1 MRKDNNIEARA
12 IRSTPVINPDSR
24 TVEGYAVVFNSQ
36 SEDLGFYET
45 INPSAITEDV
55 LKRSDVFC
63 LFNHDQDKVL
73 ARSKYGTGSLQ
84 LQLDERGLKYTF
96 QAPNTDLG
104 NELLEYLKRGD
115 IESSSFAFVVS
126 TDEGSEVWETRADG
140 RQYREILKIDELFDV
155 SPVFNPAYSSTSVSQ
170 RALDKLNQL
179 REMQD
184 EKEKEVQ
191 DETVEK
197 TDEVQED
204 KEVPTQEEVEKK
216 NTDTEDKEEKEQDET
231 VEKSDE
237 EVEEDKVE
245 DENKDN
251 DVESEDKKE
260 DKEEARSARTHKHIN
275 INTMKEQRFSLLKAI
290 RNVAENRQ
298 LDNVTA
304 AVCNEGMKE
313 MRKAGLNTVGQIYIP
328 TMETRAAVS
337 VASEGVD
344 VVATDLYDIIEPLR
358 AKNVLV
364 QAGAKF
370 YTGLTNNAQIPVMT
384 GSNVNWAGENVA
396 ATDGNVAF
404 KNVTL
409 TPKRLTAY
417 VDISKMLLAQ
427 DSVGVENAIRQDLIN
442 AINSKLESTILGK
455 GAKSATTPAGIF
467 NGKTPTKVTDF
478 EGLVGLEAAVEE
490 ANVLGGI
497 SYIAS
502 PSARA
507 SFRNMMKGSR
517 GTAQLAYVDG
527 TLDGTPVYSTSNVEA
542 KTFVVGDF
550 SNLAIGSWGGL
561 DIVVDNYTQ
570 AVNGMIRLVVNAYFD
585 AALIR
590 PEAFQFGTFATA

>member
-1 MRKDNNIEARA
+1 MRKDNNIEIRA
-12 IRSTPVINPDSR
+12 TNSTPVVSQDSR

-45 INPSAITEDV
+45 INPSAITEEV
-55 LKRSDVFC
+55 LMRSDVFC

-84 LQLDERGLKYTF
+84 LQLDEQGLKYTF
-96 QAPNTDLG
+96 QAPNTDIG
-104 NELLEYLKRGD
+104 NSILEFLKRGD
-115 IESSSFAFVVS
+115 IDSSSFAFTVS
-126 TDEGSEVWETRADG
+126 TDEGSEVWTTGTDG
-140 RQYREILKIDELFDV
+140 RQYREILKIDELHDV
-155 SPVFNPAYSSTSVSQ
+155 SPVWNPAYSSTSVSQ
-170 RALDKLNQL
+170 RTLDKLNQL

-216 NTDTEDKEEKEQDET
+216 NTDTEDDIEVQEET

-237 EVEEDKVE
+237 EVVDEDK
-245 DENKDN
+245 DKDN
-251 DVESEDKKE
+251 DVEGE
-260 DKEEARSARTHKHIN
+260 DKEEETRSARTHKHIN

-313 MRKAGLNTVGQIYIP
+313 MRAAGLNTVGQIYIP

-370 YTGLTNNAQIPVMT
+370 YTGLTNSAQIPVMT
-384 GSNVNWAGENVA
+384 GSNVNWAGETAA
-396 ATDGNVAF
+396 ATDGNVLF
-404 KNVTL
+404 NNVTL

-427 DSVGVENAIRQDLIN
+427 DSIGVENAIRADLIN
-442 AINSKLESTILGK
+442 AINSKLENTILGK
-455 GAKSATTPAGIF
+455 GAKSATSPAGIF

-478 EGLVGLEAAVEE
+478 EGLVGLEAKVEE

-517 GTAQLAYVDG
+517 GTAQLAYTDG

-550 SNLAIGSWGGL
+550 SNLAIGSWGG
-561 DIVVDNYTQ
+561 IN
-570 AVNGMIRLVVNAYFD
+570 
-585 AALIR
+585 
-590 PEAFQFGTFATA
+590 

>member
-1 MRKDNNIEARA
+1 MRKDNNIEIRA
-12 IRSTPVINPDSR
+12 TNSTPVVSQDSR

-45 INPSAITEDV
+45 INPAAITEDV

-63 LFNHDQDKVL
+63 LFNHDLDKVL

-84 LQLDERGLKYTF
+84 LQLDEQGLKYTF
-96 QAPNTDLG
+96 TAPNTDLG
-104 NELLEYLKRGD
+104 DELLEYLRRGD
-115 IESSSFAFVVS
+115 IDSSSFAFTVS
-126 TDEGSEVWETRADG
+126 TDEGSEVWTTGTDG
-140 RQYREILKIDELFDV
+140 RQYREILKIDELHDV
-155 SPVFNPAYSSTSVSQ
+155 SPVWNPAYSSTSVSQ
-170 RALDKLNQL
+170 RTLDKLNQL

-216 NTDTEDKEEKEQDET
+216 NTDTEDKNDVQEET

-237 EVEEDKVE
+237 EVQDEDK
-245 DENKDN
+245 
-251 DVESEDKKE
+251 DVEGE
-260 DKEEARSARTHKHIN
+260 DKEETRSARTHKHIN

-304 AVCNEGMKE
+304 AVCN
-313 MRKAGLNTVGQIYIP
+313 AGLKELRAAGLSSVGQLYIP

-384 GSNVNWAGENVA
+384 GSNVNWAGETAA
-396 ATDGNVAF
+396 ATDGNVLYN
-404 KNVTL
+404 NVTL

-427 DSVGVENAIRQDLIN
+427 DSIGVENAIRQDLIN

-478 EGLVGLEAAVEE
+478 EGLVGLEAKVEE

-517 GTAQLAYVDG
+517 GTAQLAYTDG

-590 PEAFQFGTFATA
+590 PEAFQYGTFAV

>member
-1 MRKDNNIEARA
+1 MRKDNNIEVRA
-12 IRSTPVINPDSR
+12 IRSTPVVNPDSR

-36 SEDLGFYET
+36 SEDMGFYET

-84 LQLDERGLKYTF
+84 LQLDEQGLKYTF
-96 QAPNTDLG
+96 TAPNTDLG
-104 NELLEYLKRGD
+104 DELLEYLRRGD
-115 IESSSFAFVVS
+115 IDSSSFAFTVS
-126 TDEGSEVWETRADG
+126 TDEGSEVWTTGTDG
-140 RQYREILKIDELFDV
+140 RQYREILKIDELHDV
-155 SPVFNPAYSSTSVSQ
+155 SPVWNPAYTSTSVSQ
-170 RALDKLNQL
+170 RTLDKLNQL

-191 DETVEK
+191 EETVEK
-197 TDEVQED
+197 TDEVQNE
-204 KEVPTQEEVEKK
+204 EVPTQEEVEKK
-216 NTDTEDKEEKEQDET
+216 NTDTEDKEEVQEET

-237 EVEEDKVE
+237 EVVE

-251 DVESEDKKE
+251 DVEGE
-260 DKEEARSARTHKHIN
+260 DKEEDKETRSARTHKHIN

-313 MRKAGLNTVGQIYIP
+313 MRAAGLNTVGQIYIP

-384 GSNVNWAGENVA
+384 GSNVNWAGETAA
-396 ATDGNVAF
+396 ATDGNVLF
-404 KNVTL
+404 NNVTL

-427 DSVGVENAIRQDLIN
+427 DSIGVENAIRQDLIN
-442 AINSKLESTILGK
+442 AINSKLENTILGK
-455 GAKSATTPAGIF
+455 GAKSTTTPAGIF

-478 EGLVGLEAAVEE
+478 EGLVGLEAKVEE

-527 TLDGTPVYSTSNVEA
+527 ALDGTPVYSTSNVEA

-550 SNLAIGSWGGL
+550 SNLAIGSWGG
-561 DIVVDNYTQ
+561 IN
-570 AVNGMIRLVVNAYFD
+570 
-585 AALIR
+585 
-590 PEAFQFGTFATA
+590 

>member
-1 MRKDNNIEARA
+1 MRKDNNIEVRA
-12 IRSTPVINPDSR
+12 IRSTPVVSPDSR

-45 INPSAITEDV
+45 INPAAITEEV

-84 LQLDERGLKYTF
+84 LQLDEQGLKYTF
-96 QAPNTDLG
+96 TAPNTDLG
-104 NELLEYLKRGD
+104 DELLEYLRRGD
-115 IESSSFAFVVS
+115 IDSSSFAFTVS
-126 TDEGSEVWETRADG
+126 TDEGSEVWTTGTDG
-140 RQYREILKIDELFDV
+140 RQYREILKIDELHDV
-155 SPVFNPAYSSTSVSQ
+155 SPVWNPAYTSTSVSQ
-170 RALDKLNQL
+170 RTLDKLNQL

-191 DETVEK
+191 EETVEK

-204 KEVPTQEEVEKK
+204 KVPTQEEVEKK
-216 NTDTEDKEEKEQDET
+216 NTDTEDENEVQDKEET

-237 EVEEDKVE
+237 EVVE
-245 DENKDN
+245 DDNKDN
-251 DVESEDKKE
+251 DVEGEDKE
-260 DKEEARSARTHKHIN
+260 DKETRSARTKHIN

-298 LDNVTA
+298 QDKVTA
-304 AVCNEGMKE
+304 AVFNAGMKE
-313 MRKAGLNTVGQIYIP
+313 LRAAGLNSVGQIYIP
-328 TMETRAAVS
+328 SMETRAAVS

-370 YTGLTNNAQIPVMT
+370 YTGLTNSAQIPVMT
-384 GSNVNWAGENVA
+384 GSNVNWAGETAA
-396 ATDGNVAF
+396 ATDGNVLF
-404 KNVTL
+404 NNVTL

-427 DSVGVENAIRQDLIN
+427 DSIGVENAIRQDLIN
-442 AINSKLESTILGK
+442 AINSKLENTILGK
-455 GAKSATTPAGIF
+455 GAKSATSPAGIF

-478 EGLVGLEAAVEE
+478 EGLVGLEAKVEE

-517 GTAQLAYVDG
+517 GTAQLAYTDG

-590 PEAFQFGTFATA
+590 PEAFQFGTFAV

>member
-1 MRKDNNIEARA
+1 MRKDNNIEIRA
-12 IRSTPVINPDSR
+12 TNSTPIVNPDSR

-36 SEDLGFYET
+36 SEDMGFYET

-84 LQLDERGLKYTF
+84 LQLDEQGLKYTF
-96 QAPNTDLG
+96 TAPNTDLG
-104 NELLEYLKRGD
+104 DELLEYLRRGD
-115 IESSSFAFVVS
+115 IDSSSFAFTVS
-126 TDEGSEVWETRADG
+126 TDEGSEVWTTGTDG
-140 RQYREILKIDELFDV
+140 RQYREILKIDELHDV
-155 SPVFNPAYSSTSVSQ
+155 SPVWNPAYSSTSVSQ
-170 RALDKLNQL
+170 RTLDKLNQL

-191 DETVEK
+191 EETVEK
-197 TDEVQED
+197 TDEVQE
-204 KEVPTQEEVEKK
+204 EVPTQEEVEKK
-216 NTDTEDKEEKEQDET
+216 NTDLEDEDVQEET

-237 EVEEDKVE
+237 VQEDKVE
-245 DENKDN
+245 DEDKDN
-251 DVESEDKKE
+251 DVEGE
-260 DKEEARSARTHKHIN
+260 DKEEDKEARSARTKHIN

-298 LDNVTA
+298 QDMVTA
-304 AVCNEGMKE
+304 AVLNEGMKE
-313 MRKAGLNTVGQIYIP
+313 MRAAGLSTVGQIYIP

-384 GSNVNWAGENVA
+384 GSNVNWAGETAA
-396 ATDGNVAF
+396 ATDGNVLF
-404 KNVTL
+404 NNVTL

-427 DSVGVENAIRQDLIN
+427 DSIGVENAIRQDLIN

-455 GAKSATTPAGIF
+455 GTKSATSPAGIF

-478 EGLVGLEAAVEE
+478 EGLVGLEAKVEE

-517 GTAQLAYVDG
+517 GTAQLAYTDG
-527 TLDGTPVYSTSNVEA
+527 TLDGTPVYSTSNVET
-542 KTFVVGDF
+542 KNFVVGDF

-590 PEAFQFGTFATA
+590 PEAFQFGTFAV

>member
-1 MRKDNNIEARA
+1 MRKDNNIEIRA
-12 IRSTPVINPDSR
+12 IRSTPVVNPDSR

-45 INPSAITEDV
+45 INPAAITEDV

-84 LQLDERGLKYTF
+84 LQLDEQGLKYTF
-96 QAPNTDLG
+96 QAPNTDIG
-104 NELLEYLKRGD
+104 DSLLEYLRRGD
-115 IESSSFAFVVS
+115 IDSSSFAFTVS
-126 TDEGSEVWETRADG
+126 TDEGSEVWTTGTDG
-140 RQYREILKIDELFDV
+140 RQYREILKIDELHDV
-155 SPVFNPAYSSTSVSQ
+155 SPVWNPAYSSTSVSQ
-170 RALDKLNQL
+170 RTLDKLNQL

-191 DETVEK
+191 EETVEK

-216 NTDTEDKEEKEQDET
+216 NTETEDEKEVQVEET

-237 EVEEDKVE
+237 EVVDEDK
-245 DENKDN
+245 DKDN
-251 DVESEDKKE
+251 DVEGE
-260 DKEEARSARTHKHIN
+260 DKEEETRSARTHKHIN

-313 MRKAGLNTVGQIYIP
+313 MRAAGLNTVGQIYIP
-328 TMETRAAVS
+328 TMETRAAVT
-337 VASEGVD
+337 VASEGAD

-370 YTGLTNNAQIPVMT
+370 YTGLTNSAQIPVMT
-384 GSNVNWAGENVA
+384 GSNVNWAGETAA
-396 ATDGNVAF
+396 ATDGNVLF
-404 KNVTL
+404 NNVTL

-427 DSVGVENAIRQDLIN
+427 DSIGVENAIRQDLIN

-478 EGLVGLEAAVEE
+478 EGLVGLEAKVEE

-517 GTAQLAYVDG
+517 GTAQLAYTDG

-590 PEAFQFGTFATA
+590 PEAFQYGTFAV

>member
-1 MRKDNNIEARA
+1 MRKDNNIEIRA
-12 IRSTPVINPDSR
+12 TNSTPVVSQDSR

-45 INPSAITEDV
+45 INPAAITEDV

-84 LQLDERGLKYTF
+84 LQLDEQGLKYTF
-96 QAPNTDLG
+96 TAPNTDLG
-104 NELLEYLKRGD
+104 DELLEYLRRGD
-115 IESSSFAFVVS
+115 IDSSSFAFTVS
-126 TDEGSEVWETRADG
+126 TDEGSEVWTTGTDG
-140 RQYREILKIDELFDV
+140 RQYREILKIDELHDV
-155 SPVFNPAYSSTSVSQ
+155 SPVWNPAYSSTSVSQ
-170 RALDKLNQL
+170 RTLDKLNQL

-191 DETVEK
+191 EETVEK
-197 TDEVQED
+197 TDEVQNE
-204 KEVPTQEEVEKK
+204 EVPTQEEVEKK
-216 NTDTEDKEEKEQDET
+216 NTDTEDKEEVQEET

-237 EVEEDKVE
+237 EVEEDE
-245 DENKDN
+245 DKDN
-251 DVESEDKKE
+251 DVEGE
-260 DKEEARSARTHKHIN
+260 DKEEDKETRSARTKHIN

-298 LDNVTA
+298 QDKVTA

-313 MRKAGLNTVGQIYIP
+313 MRAAGLNTVGQIYIP

-384 GSNVNWAGENVA
+384 GSNVNWAGETAA
-396 ATDGNVAF
+396 ATDGNVLF
-404 KNVTL
+404 NNVTL

-427 DSVGVENAIRQDLIN
+427 DSIGVENAIRQDLIN

-478 EGLVGLEAAVEE
+478 EGLVGLEAKVEE

-517 GTAQLAYVDG
+517 GTAQLAYTDG

-550 SNLAIGSWGGL
+550 SNLAIGSWGG
-561 DIVVDNYTQ
+561 IN
-570 AVNGMIRLVVNAYFD
+570 
-585 AALIR
+585 
-590 PEAFQFGTFATA
+590 

>member
-1 MRKDNNIEARA
+1 MRKDNNIEIRA
-12 IRSTPVINPDSR
+12 TNSTPVVSQDSR

-45 INPSAITEDV
+45 INPAAITEEV
-55 LKRSDVFC
+55 LMRSDVFC

-84 LQLDERGLKYTF
+84 LQLDEQGLKYTF
-96 QAPNTDLG
+96 TAPNTDLG
-104 NELLEYLKRGD
+104 DELLEYLRRGD
-115 IESSSFAFVVS
+115 IDSSSFAFTVS
-126 TDEGSEVWETRADG
+126 TDEGSEVWTTGTDG
-140 RQYREILKIDELFDV
+140 RQYREILKIDSLHDV
-155 SPVFNPAYSSTSVSQ
+155 SPVWTPAYSSTSVSQ
-170 RALDKLNQL
+170 RTLDKLNQL

-191 DETVEK
+191 EETVEK
-197 TDEVQED
+197 SDEVQED

-216 NTDTEDKEEKEQDET
+216 NTDTEDEKEVQEEDT

-237 EVEEDKVE
+237 EVVDEDK
-245 DENKDN
+245 DKDN
-251 DVESEDKKE
+251 DVEGE
-260 DKEEARSARTHKHIN
+260 DKEETRSARTHKHIN

-313 MRKAGLNTVGQIYIP
+313 MRAAGLNTVGQIYIP

-370 YTGLTNNAQIPVMT
+370 YTCLTYNAQVPVMT
-384 GSNVNWAGENVA
+384 GSNVFWACEAAA
-396 ATDGNVAF
+396 ATDGNVLF
-404 KNVTL
+404 NNVTL

-427 DSVGVENAIRQDLIN
+427 DSIGVENAIRADLIN
-442 AINSKLESTILGK
+442 AINSKLENTILGK

-478 EGLVGLEAAVEE
+478 EGLVGLEAKVEE

-517 GTAQLAYVDG
+517 GTAQLAYTEG

-590 PEAFQFGTFATA
+590 PEAFQFGTFAV

>member
-1 MRKDNNIEARA
+1 MRKDNNIEIRA
-12 IRSTPVINPDSR
+12 TNSTPVVNQDSR

-55 LKRSDVFC
+55 LKRSDTFC

-84 LQLDERGLKYTF
+84 LQLDEQGLKYTF
-96 QAPNTDLG
+96 TAPNTDLG
-104 NELLEYLKRGD
+104 DELLEYLRRGD
-115 IESSSFAFVVS
+115 IDSSSFAFTVS
-126 TDEGSEVWETRADG
+126 TDEGSEVWTTGTDG
-140 RQYREILKIDELFDV
+140 RQYREILKIDELHDV
-155 SPVFNPAYSSTSVSQ
+155 SPVWNPAYTSTSVSQ
-170 RALDKLNQL
+170 RTLDKLNQL
-179 REMQD
+179 REMQN

-191 DETVEK
+191 EETVEK

-216 NTDTEDKEEKEQDET
+216 NTDTEDKDVQEET

-237 EVEEDKVE
+237 EVVDEDK
-245 DENKDN
+245 DKDN
-251 DVESEDKKE
+251 DVEGEEKE
-260 DKEEARSARTHKHIN
+260 DKETRSARTHKHIN

-384 GSNVNWAGENVA
+384 GSNVNWAGETAA
-396 ATDGNVAF
+396 ATDGNVLF
-404 KNVTL
+404 NNVTL

-478 EGLVGLEAAVEE
+478 EGLVGLEAKVEE

-517 GTAQLAYVDG
+517 GTAQLAYTDG

-570 AVNGMIRLVVNAYFD
+570 AVYGMIRLVVNAYFD

-590 PEAFQFGTFATA
+590 PEAFQFGTFAV

>member
-1 MRKDNNIEARA
+1 MRKDNNIEIRA
-12 IRSTPVINPDSR
+12 TNSTPVVSQDSR

-45 INPSAITEDV
+45 INPAAITEEV
-55 LKRSDVFC
+55 LMRSDVFC

-84 LQLDERGLKYTF
+84 LQLDEQGLKYTF
-96 QAPNTDLG
+96 TAPNTDLG
-104 NELLEYLKRGD
+104 DELLEYLRRGD
-115 IESSSFAFVVS
+115 IDSSSFAFTVS
-126 TDEGSEVWETRADG
+126 TDEGSEVWTTGTDG
-140 RQYREILKIDELFDV
+140 RQYREILKIDSLHDV
-155 SPVFNPAYSSTSVSQ
+155 SPVWTPAYSSTSVSQ
-170 RALDKLNQL
+170 RTLDKLNQL

-191 DETVEK
+191 EETVEK

-216 NTDTEDKEEKEQDET
+216 NTDTEDEKEKEQDET

-237 EVEEDKVE
+237 EVEED
-245 DENKDN
+245 ENKDN
-251 DVESEDKKE
+251 EAESEDKKE

-328 TMETRAAVS
+328 SMETRAAVS

-590 PEAFQFGTFATA
+590 PEAFQYGTFATA

>member
-1 MRKDNNIEARA
+1 MKNRNNLEIRA
-12 IRSTPVINPDSR
+12 ISNEVQVDSR
-24 TVEGYAVVFNSQ
+24 EITGYAVMFESN
-36 SEDLGFYET
+36 SEDLGFIER
-45 INPSAITEDV
+45 IMKGAITDDTI
-55 LKRSDVFC
+55 KKSDVFC
-63 LFNHDQDKVL
+63 LLNHDSTKVL
-73 ARSKYGTGSLQ
+73 ARSKYGEGSLK
-84 LQLDERGLKYTF
+84 LEIDERGLKYSFT
-96 QAPNTDLG
+96 APQTDLG
-104 NELLEYLKRGD
+104 NELLEHIQRGEID
-115 IESSSFAFVVS
+115 SSSFAFTVS
-126 TDEGSEVWETRADG
+126 LEEGCEKWYTVEG
-140 RQYREILKIDELFDV
+140 VQYRDIYRIDELFDV
-155 SPVFNPAYSSTSVSQ
+155 SPVYQPAYQETTVSK
-170 RALDKLNQL
+170 RALEELEKQKT
-179 REMQD
+179 MQD

-191 DETVEK
+191 EETVEK
-197 TDEVQED
+197 TDEVQE
-204 KEVPTQEEVEKK
+204 EVPTQEEVEKK
-216 NTDTEDKEEKEQDET
+216 NTDTEDKDVQEKET

-237 EVEEDKVE
+237 EVVDEDK
-245 DENKDN
+245 DKDN
-251 DVESEDKKE
+251 DVEGE
-260 DKEEARSARTHKHIN
+260 DKEEETRSARTTHKHIN

-313 MRKAGLNTVGQIYIP
+313 MRAAGLNTVGQIYIP

-384 GSNVNWAGENVA
+384 GSNVNWAGETAA
-396 ATDGNVAF
+396 ATDGNVLF
-404 KNVTL
+404 NNVTL

-427 DSVGVENAIRQDLIN
+427 DSIGVENAIRQDLIN

-478 EGLVGLEAAVEE
+478 EGLVGLEAKVEE
-490 ANVLGGI
+490 ANVLGGV

-517 GTAQLAYVDG
+517 GTAQLAYTDG
-527 TLDGTPVYSTSNVEA
+527 TLDGTPVYSTSNVET

-550 SNLAIGSWGGL
+550 SNLAIGSWGGW

-590 PEAFQFGTFATA
+590 PEAFQFGTFAV

>member
-1 MRKDNNIEARA
+1 MRKDNNIEIRA
-12 IRSTPVINPDSR
+12 TNSTPVVNQDSR

-84 LQLDERGLKYTF
+84 LQLDEQGLKYTF
-96 QAPNTDLG
+96 TAPNTDLG
-104 NELLEYLKRGD
+104 DELLEYLRRGD
-115 IESSSFAFVVS
+115 IDSSSFAFTVS
-126 TDEGSEVWETRADG
+126 TDEGSEVWTTGTDG
-140 RQYREILKIDELFDV
+140 RQYREILKIDELHDV
-155 SPVFNPAYSSTSVSQ
+155 SPVWNPAYTSTSVSQ
-170 RALDKLNQL
+170 RTLDKLNQL

-184 EKEKEVQ
+184 EKEKELQ
-191 DETVEK
+191 EETVEK

-216 NTDTEDKEEKEQDET
+216 NTETEDENEQEET

-237 EVEEDKVE
+237 EVEED
-245 DENKDN
+245 DNKDN
-251 DVESEDKKE
+251 DVEGE
-260 DKEEARSARTHKHIN
+260 DKEEDKETRSARTKHIN

-313 MRKAGLNTVGQIYIP
+313 MRAAGLNTVGQIYIP

-384 GSNVNWAGENVA
+384 GSNVNWAGETAA
-396 ATDGNVAF
+396 ATDGNVLF
-404 KNVTL
+404 NNVTL

-427 DSVGVENAIRQDLIN
+427 DSIGVENAIRQDLIN

-478 EGLVGLEAAVEE
+478 EGLVGLEAKVEE

-517 GTAQLAYVDG
+517 GTAQLAYTDG

-590 PEAFQFGTFATA
+590 PEAFQFGTFAV

>member
-1 MRKDNNIEARA
+1 MRKDNNIEVRA
-12 IRSTPVINPDSR
+12 TNSTPVVSQDSR

-36 SEDLGFYET
+36 SEDLGFFET
-45 INPSAITEDV
+45 INPAAITEEV

-96 QAPNTDLG
+96 TAPNTDLG
-104 NELLEYLKRGD
+104 DELLEYLRRGD
-115 IESSSFAFVVS
+115 IDSSSFAFTVS
-126 TDEGSEVWETRADG
+126 TDEGSEVWTTGTDG
-140 RQYREILKIDELFDV
+140 RQYREILKIDELHDV
-155 SPVFNPAYSSTSVSQ
+155 SPVWNPAYSSTSVSQ
-170 RALDKLNQL
+170 RTLDKLNQL

-191 DETVEK
+191 VEETVEK

-216 NTDTEDKEEKEQDET
+216 NTDTEDEIEVQEET

-237 EVEEDKVE
+237 EVVEEDE
-245 DENKDN
+245 DKDN
-251 DVESEDKKE
+251 DVEGEDKE
-260 DKEEARSARTHKHIN
+260 DKEETRSARTHKHIN

-313 MRKAGLNTVGQIYIP
+313 MRAAGLNTVGQIYIP

-384 GSNVNWAGENVA
+384 GSNVNWAGETAA
-396 ATDGNVAF
+396 ATDGNVLF
-404 KNVTL
+404 NNVTL

-427 DSVGVENAIRQDLIN
+427 DSIGVENAIRQDLIN

-455 GAKSATTPAGIF
+455 GAKSATSPAGIL

-478 EGLVGLEAAVEE
+478 EGLVGLEAKVEE

-517 GTAQLAYVDG
+517 GTAQLAYTEG

-590 PEAFQFGTFATA
+590 PEAFQFGTFAV

>member
-1 MRKDNNIEARA
+1 MRKDNNIEIRA
-12 IRSTPVINPDSR
+12 TNSTPVVSQDSR

-55 LKRSDVFC
+55 LMRSDVFC

-84 LQLDERGLKYTF
+84 LQLDEQGLKYTF
-96 QAPNTDLG
+96 TAPNTDIG
-104 NELLEYLKRGD
+104 DSLLEYLRRGD
-115 IESSSFAFVVS
+115 IDSSSFAFTVS
-126 TDEGSEVWETRADG
+126 TDEGSEVWTTGTDG
-140 RQYREILKIDELFDV
+140 RQYREILKIDELHDV
-155 SPVFNPAYSSTSVSQ
+155 SPVWNPAYSSTSVSQ
-170 RALDKLNQL
+170 RTLDKLNQL

-191 DETVEK
+191 EETVEK

-216 NTDTEDKEEKEQDET
+216 NTDTEDKDVQEET

-237 EVEEDKVE
+237 EVVDED
-245 DENKDN
+245 KDN
-251 DVESEDKKE
+251 DVEGEDKE
-260 DKEEARSARTHKHIN
+260 DKETRSARTHKHIN

-313 MRKAGLNTVGQIYIP
+313 MRAAGLNTVGQIYIP

-384 GSNVNWAGENVA
+384 GSNVNWAGETAA
-396 ATDGNVAF
+396 ATDGNVLF
-404 KNVTL
+404 NNVTL

-427 DSVGVENAIRQDLIN
+427 DSIGVENAIRADLIN
-442 AINSKLESTILGK
+442 AINSKLENTILGK
-455 GAKSATTPAGIF
+455 GAKSATSPAGIF

-478 EGLVGLEAAVEE
+478 EGLVGLEAKVEE

-517 GTAQLAYVDG
+517 GTAQLAYTDG

-590 PEAFQFGTFATA
+590 PEAFQFGTFAV

>member
-1 MRKDNNIEARA
+1 MKNRNNLEIRA
-12 IRSTPVINPDSR
+12 ISNDVQVDSR
-24 TVEGYAVVFNSQ
+24 NITGYAVVFESV
-36 SEDLGFYET
+36 SEDLGFRER
-45 INPSAITEDV
+45 IMKGAITDDTI
-55 LKRSDVFC
+55 KKSDVFC
-63 LFNHDQDKVL
+63 LLNHDPSKVL
-73 ARSKYGTGSLQ
+73 ARSKNGEGSLK
-84 LQLDERGLKYTF
+84 LEIDEQGLKYSF
-96 QAPNTDLG
+96 AAPQTDLG
-104 NELLEYLKRGD
+104 NEILEHLQRGEID
-115 IESSSFAFVVS
+115 SSSFAFTVS
-126 TDEGSEVWETRADG
+126 TDEGSERWYTVEG
-140 RQYREILKIDELFDV
+140 VQYRDIYKIDELFDV
-155 SPVFNPAYSSTSVSQ
+155 SPVYQPAYQETTVSK
-170 RALDKLNQL
+170 RALEELEKQKT
-179 REMQD
+179 MQD

-191 DETVEK
+191 EETVEK

-216 NTDTEDKEEKEQDET
+216 NTDTEDKEEVQEET

-237 EVEEDKVE
+237 EVVDEDK
-245 DENKDN
+245 DKDN
-251 DVESEDKKE
+251 DVEGE
-260 DKEEARSARTHKHIN
+260 DKEEETRSARTHKHIN

-313 MRKAGLNTVGQIYIP
+313 MRAAGLNTVGQIYIP

-384 GSNVNWAGENVA
+384 GSNVNWAGETAA
-396 ATDGNVAF
+396 ATDGNVLF
-404 KNVTL
+404 NNVTL

-427 DSVGVENAIRQDLIN
+427 DSIGVENAIRQDLIN
-442 AINSKLESTILGK
+442 AINSKLENTILGK

-478 EGLVGLEAAVEE
+478 EGLVGLEAKVEE

-517 GTAQLAYVDG
+517 GTAQLAYTDG

-590 PEAFQFGTFATA
+590 PEAFQFGTFAV

>member
-1 MRKDNNIEARA
+1 MRKDNNIEIRA
-12 IRSTPVINPDSR
+12 TNSTPVVSQDSR

-45 INPSAITEDV
+45 INPAAITEEV
-55 LKRSDVFC
+55 LMRSDVFC

-84 LQLDERGLKYTF
+84 LQLDEQGLKYTF
-96 QAPNTDLG
+96 QAPNTDIG
-104 NELLEYLKRGD
+104 NSLLEYLKRGD
-115 IESSSFAFVVS
+115 IDSSSFAFTVS
-126 TDEGSEVWETRADG
+126 TDEGSEVWTTGTDG
-140 RQYREILKIDELFDV
+140 RQYREILKIDELHDV
-155 SPVFNPAYSSTSVSQ
+155 SPVWNPAYTSTSVSQ
-170 RALDKLNQL
+170 RTLDKLNQL

-191 DETVEK
+191 EETVEK
-197 TDEVQED
+197 TDEVQKE
-204 KEVPTQEEVEKK
+204 EVPTQEEVEKK
-216 NTDTEDKEEKEQDET
+216 NTETEDEKDVQEET

-237 EVEEDKVE
+237 EVVDEDK
-245 DENKDN
+245 DKDN
-251 DVESEDKKE
+251 DVEGEDKE
-260 DKEEARSARTHKHIN
+260 DKETRSARNKHIN

-313 MRKAGLNTVGQIYIP
+313 MRAAGLNTVGQIYIP

-337 VASEGVD
+337 VASEGAD

-370 YTGLTNNAQIPVMT
+370 YTGLTNSAQIPVMT
-384 GSNVNWAGENVA
+384 GSNVNWAGETAA
-396 ATDGNVAF
+396 ATDGNVLF
-404 KNVTL
+404 NNVTL

-427 DSVGVENAIRQDLIN
+427 DSIGVENAIRQDLIN

-478 EGLVGLEAAVEE
+478 EGLVGLEAKVEE

-507 SFRNMMKGSR
+507 SFRNMLKGSR
-517 GTAQLAYVDG
+517 GTAQLAYTDG

-550 SNLAIGSWGGL
+550 SNLAIGSWGGW

-590 PEAFQFGTFATA
+590 PEAFQFGTFAV

>member
-1 MRKDNNIEARA
+1 MRKDNNIEVRA
-12 IRSTPVINPDSR
+12 IRSTPVVNPDSR

-45 INPSAITEDV
+45 INPTAITEEV

-84 LQLDERGLKYTF
+84 LQLDEQGLKYTF
-96 QAPNTDLG
+96 TAPNTDLG
-104 NELLEYLKRGD
+104 DELLEYLRRGD
-115 IESSSFAFVVS
+115 IDSSSFAFTIS
-126 TDEGSEVWETRADG
+126 LDEGSEVWTTGTDG
-140 RQYREILKIDELFDV
+140 KQYREILKIDELHDV
-155 SPVFNPAYSSTSVSQ
+155 SPVWNPAYSSTSVSQ
-170 RALDKLNQL
+170 RTLDKLNQL

-191 DETVEK
+191 EETVEK

-216 NTDTEDKEEKEQDET
+216 NTDTEDEKEKEQEET

-237 EVEEDKVE
+237 EVEED
-245 DENKDN
+245 ENKDN
-251 DVESEDKKE
+251 DVEDEDKE
-260 DKEEARSARTHKHIN
+260 DKETRSTRTHKHIN

-298 LDNVTA
+298 QDKVTA

-313 MRKAGLNTVGQIYIP
+313 MRAAGLNTVGQIYIP
-328 TMETRAAVS
+328 TMETRAAVT
-337 VASEGVD
+337 VASEGAD

-384 GSNVNWAGENVA
+384 GSNVNWAGETAA
-396 ATDGNVAF
+396 ATDGNVLYN
-404 KNVTL
+404 NVTL

-427 DSVGVENAIRQDLIN
+427 DSIGVENAIRQDLIN

-455 GAKSATTPAGIF
+455 GAKSATSPAGIF

-478 EGLVGLEAAVEE
+478 EGLVGLEAKVEE

-517 GTAQLAYVDG
+517 GTAQLAYTDG

-550 SNLAIGSWGGL
+550 SNLAIGSWGG
-561 DIVVDNYTQ
+561 IN
-570 AVNGMIRLVVNAYFD
+570 
-585 AALIR
+585 
-590 PEAFQFGTFATA
+590 

>member
-1 MRKDNNIEARA
+1 MRKDNNIEIRA
-12 IRSTPVINPDSR
+12 TNSTPVVSQDSR

-45 INPSAITEDV
+45 INPAAITEEV
-55 LKRSDVFC
+55 LMRSDVFC

-84 LQLDERGLKYTF
+84 LQLDEQGLKYTF

-104 NELLEYLKRGD
+104 NEILEYLRRGD
-115 IESSSFAFVVS
+115 IDSSSFAFTVS
-126 TDEGSEVWETRADG
+126 TDEGSEVWTTGTDG
-140 RQYREILKIDELFDV
+140 RQYREILKIDELHDV
-155 SPVFNPAYSSTSVSQ
+155 SPVWNPAYSSTSVSQ
-170 RALDKLNQL
+170 RTLDKLNQL

-191 DETVEK
+191 EETVEK

-216 NTDTEDKEEKEQDET
+216 NAETEDEGVQEET

-237 EVEEDKVE
+237 EVVDEDK
-245 DENKDN
+245 DKDN
-251 DVESEDKKE
+251 DVEGE
-260 DKEEARSARTHKHIN
+260 DKEETRSARNKHIN

-313 MRKAGLNTVGQIYIP
+313 MRAAGLNTVGQIYIP

-384 GSNVNWAGENVA
+384 GSNVNWAGETAA
-396 ATDGNVAF
+396 ATDGNVLF
-404 KNVTL
+404 NNVTL

-427 DSVGVENAIRQDLIN
+427 DSIGVENAIRQDLIN

-455 GAKSATTPAGIF
+455 GAKSATSPAGIF

-478 EGLVGLEAAVEE
+478 EGLVGLEAKVEE

-527 TLDGTPVYSTSNVEA
+527 ALDGTPVFSTSNVEA

-590 PEAFQFGTFATA
+590 PEAFQYGTFAV

>member
-1 MRKDNNIEARA
+1 MRKDNNIEVRA
-12 IRSTPVINPDSR
+12 TYSTPVVSQDSR

-45 INPSAITEDV
+45 INPAAITEDV
-55 LKRSDVFC
+55 LMRSDVFC

-84 LQLDERGLKYTF
+84 LQLDEQGLKYTF
-96 QAPNTDLG
+96 TAPNTDLG
-104 NELLEYLKRGD
+104 DELLEYLRRGD
-115 IESSSFAFVVS
+115 IDSSSFAFTVS
-126 TDEGSEVWETRADG
+126 TDEGSEVWTTGTDG
-140 RQYREILKIDELFDV
+140 RQYREILKIDSLHDV
-155 SPVFNPAYSSTSVSQ
+155 SPVWNPAYSSTSVSQ
-170 RALDKLNQL
+170 RTLDKLNQL

-191 DETVEK
+191 EETVEK
-197 TDEVQED
+197 TDEVQNE
-204 KEVPTQEEVEKK
+204 EVPTQEEVEKK
-216 NTDTEDKEEKEQDET
+216 NTDTEDEKEVQVEDT

-237 EVEEDKVE
+237 EVVDEDK
-245 DENKDN
+245 DKDN
-251 DVESEDKKE
+251 DVEGE
-260 DKEEARSARTHKHIN
+260 DKEETRSARTTHKHIN

-313 MRKAGLNTVGQIYIP
+313 MRAAGLNTVGQIYIP

-384 GSNVNWAGENVA
+384 GSNVNWAGETAA

-404 KNVTL
+404 NNVTL

-427 DSVGVENAIRQDLIN
+427 DSIGVENAIRQDLIN
-442 AINSKLESTILGK
+442 AINSKLENTILGK
-455 GAKSATTPAGIF
+455 GAKSATSPAGIF

-478 EGLVGLEAAVEE
+478 EGLVGLEAKVEE
-490 ANVLGGI
+490 ANVLGGV

-517 GTAQLAYVDG
+517 GTAQLAYTDG

-550 SNLAIGSWGGL
+550 SNLAIGSWGG
-561 DIVVDNYTQ
+561 IN
-570 AVNGMIRLVVNAYFD
+570 
-585 AALIR
+585 
-590 PEAFQFGTFATA
+590 

>member
-1 MRKDNNIEARA
+1 MRKDNNIEVRA
-12 IRSTPVINPDSR
+12 TNSTPLVNPDSR

-45 INPSAITEDV
+45 INPAAITEEV

-84 LQLDERGLKYTF
+84 LQLDEQGLKYTF
-96 QAPNTDLG
+96 TAPNTDLG
-104 NELLEYLKRGD
+104 DELLEYLKRGD
-115 IESSSFAFVVS
+115 IDSSSFAFTVS
-126 TDEGSEVWETRADG
+126 TDEGSEVWTTGTDG
-140 RQYREILKIDELFDV
+140 RQYREILKIDELHDV
-155 SPVFNPAYSSTSVSQ
+155 SPVWNPAYTSTSVSQ
-170 RALDKLNQL
+170 RTLDKLNQL

-191 DETVEK
+191 EETVEK
-197 TDEVQED
+197 TDEVQNE
-204 KEVPTQEEVEKK
+204 EVPAQEEVEKK
-216 NTDTEDKEEKEQDET
+216 NTDTEDKEVQEET

-237 EVEEDKVE
+237 EVVDEDK
-245 DENKDN
+245 DKDN
-251 DVESEDKKE
+251 DVEGE
-260 DKEEARSARTHKHIN
+260 DKEETRSATHKHIN

-313 MRKAGLNTVGQIYIP
+313 MRAAGLNTVGQIYIP

-384 GSNVNWAGENVA
+384 GSNVNWAGETAA
-396 ATDGNVAF
+396 ATDGNVLF
-404 KNVTL
+404 NNVTL

-478 EGLVGLEAAVEE
+478 EGLVGLEAKVEE
-490 ANVLGGI
+490 ANVLGGV

-527 TLDGTPVYSTSNVEA
+527 ALDGTPVFSTSNVES

-590 PEAFQFGTFATA
+590 PEAFQFGTFAV

>member
-1 MRKDNNIEARA
+1 MKNRNNLEIRA
-12 IRSTPVINPDSR
+12 ISNEVQVDSR
-24 TVEGYAVVFNSQ
+24 NITGYAVVFESN
-36 SEDLGFYET
+36 SEDLGFIER
-45 INPSAITEDV
+45 IMKGAITDDTI
-55 LKRSDVFC
+55 KKSDVFC
-63 LFNHDQDKVL
+63 LLNHDSTKVL
-73 ARSKYGTGSLQ
+73 ARSKYGEGSLK
-84 LQLDERGLKYTF
+84 LEIDERGLKYSFT
-96 QAPNTDLG
+96 APNTDLG
-104 NELLEYLKRGD
+104 EELLEHLQRGEID
-115 IESSSFAFVVS
+115 SSSFAFTVS
-126 TDEGSEVWETRADG
+126 LDEGSEKWYTVEG
-140 RQYREILKIDELFDV
+140 VQYRDIYKIENLYDV
-155 SPVFNPAYSSTSVSQ
+155 SPVYQPAYQETTVSK
-170 RALDKLNQL
+170 RALEELEKHKT
-179 REMQD
+179 MQD

-191 DETVEK
+191 EETVEK
-197 TDEVQED
+197 TDEVQNE
-204 KEVPTQEEVEKK
+204 EVPTQEEVGKK
-216 NTDTEDKEEKEQDET
+216 NTDTEDKVEQEET

-237 EVEEDKVE
+237 EVVEE

-251 DVESEDKKE
+251 DVEGE
-260 DKEEARSARTHKHIN
+260 DKEEDKETRSARTQKHIN

-298 LDNVTA
+298 QDKVTA

-313 MRKAGLNTVGQIYIP
+313 MRAAGLNTVGQIYIP

-384 GSNVNWAGENVA
+384 GSNVNWAGETAA
-396 ATDGNVAF
+396 ATDGNVLF
-404 KNVTL
+404 NNVTL

-427 DSVGVENAIRQDLIN
+427 DSIGVENAIRQDLIN
-442 AINSKLESTILGK
+442 AINSKLENTILGK

-478 EGLVGLEAAVEE
+478 EGLVGLEAKVEE

-517 GTAQLAYVDG
+517 GTAQLAYTDG

-590 PEAFQFGTFATA
+590 PEAFQFGTFAV

>member
-1 MRKDNNIEARA
+1 MKNRNNLEIRA
-12 IRSTPVINPDSR
+12 ISNDVQVDSR
-24 TVEGYAVVFNSQ
+24 NITGYAVVFESV
-36 SEDLGFYET
+36 SEDLGFRER
-45 INPSAITEDV
+45 IMKGAITDDTI
-55 LKRSDVFC
+55 KKSDVFC
-63 LFNHDQDKVL
+63 LLNHDPSKVL
-73 ARSKYGTGSLQ
+73 ARSKNGEGSLK
-84 LQLDERGLKYTF
+84 LEIDEQGLKYSF
-96 QAPNTDLG
+96 AAPQTDLG
-104 NELLEYLKRGD
+104 NEILEHLQRGEID
-115 IESSSFAFVVS
+115 SSSFAFTVS
-126 TDEGSEVWETRADG
+126 TDEGSERWYTLEGV
-140 RQYREILKIDELFDV
+140 QYRDIYKIDELFDV
-155 SPVFNPAYSSTSVSQ
+155 SPVYQPAYQETTVSK
-170 RALDKLNQL
+170 RALEELEKQKT
-179 REMQD
+179 MQD

-191 DETVEK
+191 EETVEK

-216 NTDTEDKEEKEQDET
+216 NTDTEDKEVQEEDT

-237 EVEEDKVE
+237 EVVDEDK
-245 DENKDN
+245 DKDN
-251 DVESEDKKE
+251 DVEGEDKE
-260 DKEEARSARTHKHIN
+260 DKEARSARTHKHIN

-313 MRKAGLNTVGQIYIP
+313 MRAAGLNTVGQIYIP

-384 GSNVNWAGENVA
+384 GSNVNWAGETAA
-396 ATDGNVAF
+396 ATDGNVLF
-404 KNVTL
+404 NNVTL

-427 DSVGVENAIRQDLIN
+427 DSIGVENAIRQDLIN

-478 EGLVGLEAAVEE
+478 EGLVGLEAKVEE

-517 GTAQLAYVDG
+517 GTAQLAYTDG

-590 PEAFQFGTFATA
+590 PEAFQFGTFAV

>member
-1 MRKDNNIEARA
+1 MRKDNNIEIRA
-12 IRSTPVINPDSR
+12 TNSTPVVSQDSR

-45 INPSAITEDV
+45 INPAAITEDV
-55 LKRSDVFC
+55 LMRSDVFC

-84 LQLDERGLKYTF
+84 LQLDEQGLKYSF
-96 QAPNTDLG
+96 NAPNTDLG
-104 NELLEYLKRGD
+104 DELLEYLRRGD
-115 IESSSFAFVVS
+115 IDSSSFAFTVS
-126 TDEGSEVWETRADG
+126 TDKGSEVWTTGTDG
-140 RQYREILKIDELFDV
+140 RQYREILKIESLHDV
-155 SPVFNPAYSSTSVSQ
+155 SPVWTPAYSSTSVSQ
-170 RALDKLNQL
+170 RTLDKLNQL

-191 DETVEK
+191 EETVEK

-216 NTDTEDKEEKEQDET
+216 NTDTEDKDVQEET

-237 EVEEDKVE
+237 EVVDEDK
-245 DENKDN
+245 DKDN
-251 DVESEDKKE
+251 DVEGEDKE
-260 DKEEARSARTHKHIN
+260 DKEETRSARTHKHIN

-313 MRKAGLNTVGQIYIP
+313 MRAAGLNTVGQIYIP

-370 YTGLTNNAQIPVMT
+370 YTGLTNSAQIPVMT
-384 GSNVNWAGENVA
+384 GSNVNWAGETAA
-396 ATDGNVAF
+396 ATDGNVLF
-404 KNVTL
+404 NNVTL

-427 DSVGVENAIRQDLIN
+427 DSIGVESAIRADLIN

-455 GAKSATTPAGIF
+455 GAKSAASPAGIF

-478 EGLVGLEAAVEE
+478 EGLVGLEAKVEE

-517 GTAQLAYVDG
+517 GTAQLAYTDG

-550 SNLAIGSWGGL
+550 SNLAIGSWGG
-561 DIVVDNYTQ
+561 IN
-570 AVNGMIRLVVNAYFD
+570 
-585 AALIR
+585 
-590 PEAFQFGTFATA
+590 

>member
-1 MRKDNNIEARA
+1 MRKDNNIEIRA
-12 IRSTPVINPDSR
+12 TNSTPVVSQDSR

-45 INPSAITEDV
+45 INPAAITEDV
-55 LKRSDVFC
+55 LMRSDVFC
-63 LFNHDQDKVL
+63 LFNHELDKVL

-84 LQLDERGLKYTF
+84 LQLDEQGLKYTF
-96 QAPNTDLG
+96 TAPNTDLG
-104 NELLEYLKRGD
+104 DELLEYLRRGD
-115 IESSSFAFVVS
+115 IDSSSFAFTVS
-126 TDEGSEVWETRADG
+126 TDEGSEVWTTGTDG
-140 RQYREILKIDELFDV
+140 RQYREILKIDSLHDV
-155 SPVFNPAYSSTSVSQ
+155 SPVWTPAYSSTSVSQ
-170 RALDKLNQL
+170 RTLDKLNQL

-191 DETVEK
+191 EETVEK
-197 TDEVQED
+197 TDEVQE
-204 KEVPTQEEVEKK
+204 EVPTQEEVEKK
-216 NTDTEDKEEKEQDET
+216 NTDTEDEKEVQEET

-237 EVEEDKVE
+237 EVVDEDK
-245 DENKDN
+245 DKDN
-251 DVESEDKKE
+251 DVEGE
-260 DKEEARSARTHKHIN
+260 DKEEETRSTLIYKHIN

-313 MRKAGLNTVGQIYIP
+313 MRAAGLNTVGQIYIP

-370 YTGLTNNAQIPVMT
+370 YTGLTNSAQIPVMT
-384 GSNVNWAGENVA
+384 GSNVNWAGETAA
-396 ATDGNVAF
+396 ATDGNVLF
-404 KNVTL
+404 NNVTL

-427 DSVGVENAIRQDLIN
+427 DSIGVENAIRQDLIN

-455 GAKSATTPAGIF
+455 GAKSATSPAGIF

-478 EGLVGLEAAVEE
+478 EGLVGLEAKVEE

-517 GTAQLAYVDG
+517 GTAQLAYTEG

-590 PEAFQFGTFATA
+590 PEAFQFGTFAV

>member
-1 MRKDNNIEARA
+1 MRKDNNIEIRA
-12 IRSTPVINPDSR
+12 TNSTPVVSQGSR

-45 INPSAITEDV
+45 INPAAITEDV
-55 LKRSDVFC
+55 LMRSDVFC

-84 LQLDERGLKYTF
+84 LQLDEQGLKYTF
-96 QAPNTDLG
+96 TAPNTDLG
-104 NELLEYLKRGD
+104 DELLEYLRRGD
-115 IESSSFAFVVS
+115 IDSSSFAFTVS
-126 TDEGSEVWETRADG
+126 TDEGSEVWTTGTDG
-140 RQYREILKIDELFDV
+140 KQYREILKIDELHDV
-155 SPVFNPAYSSTSVSQ
+155 SPVWNPAYSSTSVSQ
-170 RALDKLNQL
+170 RTLDKLNQL

-184 EKEKEVQ
+184 EKEKELQ
-191 DETVEK
+191 EETVEK

-216 NTDTEDKEEKEQDET
+216 NTDTEDKDVQEET

-237 EVEEDKVE
+237 EVVDEDK
-245 DENKDN
+245 DKDN
-251 DVESEDKKE
+251 DVEGEEKE
-260 DKEEARSARTHKHIN
+260 DKETRSARTHKHIN

-313 MRKAGLNTVGQIYIP
+313 MRAAGLNTVGQIYIP

-370 YTGLTNNAQIPVMT
+370 YTGLTNSAQIPVMT
-384 GSNVNWAGENVA
+384 GSNVNWAGETAA
-396 ATDGNVAF
+396 ATDGNVLF
-404 KNVTL
+404 NNVTL

-427 DSVGVENAIRQDLIN
+427 DSIGVENAIRADLIN
-442 AINSKLESTILGK
+442 AINSKLENTILGK
-455 GAKSATTPAGIF
+455 GAKSATSPAGIF

-478 EGLVGLEAAVEE
+478 EGLVGLEAKVEE

-517 GTAQLAYVDG
+517 GTAQLAYTDG

-590 PEAFQFGTFATA
+590 PEAFQFGTFAV

>member
-1 MRKDNNIEARA
+1 MRKDNNIEIRA
-12 IRSTPVINPDSR
+12 TNSTPVVSQDSR

-45 INPSAITEDV
+45 INPAAITEEV

-73 ARSKYGTGSLQ
+73 ARSKNGTGSLQ
-84 LQLDERGLKYTF
+84 LQLDEQGLKYTF
-96 QAPNTDLG
+96 QAPNTDIG
-104 NELLEYLKRGD
+104 NSLLEYLKRGD
-115 IESSSFAFVVS
+115 IDSSSFAFTVS
-126 TDEGSEVWETRADG
+126 TDEGSEVWTTGTDG
-140 RQYREILKIDELFDV
+140 RQYREILKIDELHDV
-155 SPVFNPAYSSTSVSQ
+155 SPVWNPAYSSTSVSQ
-170 RALDKLNQL
+170 RTLDKLNQL

-191 DETVEK
+191 EQEETVEK

-216 NTDTEDKEEKEQDET
+216 NTDTEDEKEQEET

-237 EVEEDKVE
+237 EVVDEDK
-245 DENKDN
+245 DKDN
-251 DVESEDKKE
+251 DVEGE
-260 DKEEARSARTHKHIN
+260 DKEEDKEETRSARTHKHIN

-313 MRKAGLNTVGQIYIP
+313 MRAAGLNTVGQIYIP

-384 GSNVNWAGENVA
+384 GSNVNWAGETAA
-396 ATDGNVAF
+396 ATDGNVLF
-404 KNVTL
+404 NNVTL

-427 DSVGVENAIRQDLIN
+427 DSIGVENAIRQDLIN

-478 EGLVGLEAAVEE
+478 EGLVGLEAKVEE
-490 ANVLGGI
+490 ANVLGGV

-517 GTAQLAYVDG
+517 GTAQLAYTDG

-590 PEAFQFGTFATA
+590 PEAFQYGTFAV